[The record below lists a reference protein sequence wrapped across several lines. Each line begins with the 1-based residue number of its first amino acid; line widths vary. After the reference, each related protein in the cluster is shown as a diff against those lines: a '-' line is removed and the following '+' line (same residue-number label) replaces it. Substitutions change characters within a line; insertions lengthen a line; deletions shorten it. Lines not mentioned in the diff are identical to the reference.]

1 MLSIVP
7 GVSSSSSNKSS
18 VKGLFGMIA
27 SSTEP
32 KAPPRSAKFQ
42 KGGRRVVTSAPSG
55 QPPEKKT
62 ESVRDRPKFT
72 GDASIEEL
80 DRMLED
86 DALALL
92 NIRKE
97 ITNAQKDELEKARMS
112 LLSIRKEYD
121 TLYVANNSR
130 EKELNSCVDRFNS
143 LMGVDVATES
153 TQSTAKCV
161 MTELQ
166 EQTAQVLDDLAAEQR
181 TIKMQA
187 LMIKRLDDEIG
198 RCRLD
203 IAKANIAVE
212 HAKHDMGLAENN
224 MQINRQ
230 YLLEQESQ
238 LEKLNGA
245 LKQRKD
251 QRDSKMHM
259 LHSLSVE
266 GEASVAKLQSSLME
280 TARVRN

>member
-153 TQSTAKCV
+153 TQSTAKGV

-251 QRDSKMHM
+251 QRDNKMHM